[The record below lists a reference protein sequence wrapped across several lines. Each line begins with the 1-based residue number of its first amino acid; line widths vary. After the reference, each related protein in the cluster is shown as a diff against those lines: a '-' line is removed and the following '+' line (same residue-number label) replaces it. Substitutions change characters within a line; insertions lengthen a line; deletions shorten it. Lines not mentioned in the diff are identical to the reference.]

1 MFNGS
6 GMINR
11 IDELQLHKY
20 NNVYCCFDKDEQ
32 GEVFDDKIKKALPNA
47 IVIKPNLKDFNEDL
61 KNGNTTSSQYIA
73 ARNLANAKAI
83 ARETEQIARNSTN
96 GNQQARFKIS

>member
-1 MFNGS
+1 M
-6 GMINR
+6 
-11 IDELQLHKY
+11 QL
-20 NNVYCCFDKDEQ
+20 
-32 GEVFDDKIKKALPNA
+32 

-83 ARETEQIARNSTN
+83 ARETEQVARNSTN
-96 GNQQARFKIS
+96 GNQQTRFKIS